1 MIYRLADLTIDT
13 GRQLVS
19 RAGDPIALPKL
30 SYDLLL
36 VLVRAAPNVVS
47 LDELMRL
54 VWPGIIVSPETIS
67 QRVKL
72 LRDALGDDPRV
83 PRYIAGLRGRGY
95 QIFAAVKEIDENLAA
110 SPVSSSTPT
119 ASIPGPARVAIC
131 VLPFANM
138 SGDSEQE
145 YFSDGI
151 TEDIIT
157 DLSKVSALAVTS
169 RNSAF
174 RFKGK
179 PVDVPKVARELKVT
193 HVLEGSVRK
202 SDGRVR
208 ITAQLVDGSSNDHV
222 WAERYDRDLN
232 NIFALQDEISE
243 AIVKA
248 MKLKL
253 LPEEK
258 KAIEQRGTENIEAY
272 NLYLMAR
279 QLYVTSHE
287 GDARR
292 AEGIVRLCGRATE
305 IDSSYARAWA
315 LLALAQNILRF
326 LHGPRFDDGLAA
338 AERAIALDATLAE
351 AHAVKARI
359 YSEDGRYVA
368 ASAEIDAAL
377 RLDPQSY
384 EVNRSAAYLH
394 YRQHR
399 PGDAALHFEKAMTLL
414 DTDINSGNMLISC
427 YTALGDLPAVARVAK
442 ITLSRAEAALR
453 QDPNNA
459 AVVGYGANALAAQ
472 GEFKKFKEWMK
483 RALLLDPDDI
493 KSRYNF
499 ACTLTAQLKETDA
512 ALELLG
518 PVFERMAIGLLN
530 HAKADPDLDSLRDN
544 PRFKAMIAAAEAR
557 LAPPADV
564 G

>member
-1 MIYRLADLTIDT
+1 MIYRLGDLTIDT

-19 RAGDPIALPKL
+19 RGDDPIALPKL

-36 VLVRAAPNVVS
+36 VLVRAAPNVIS

-95 QIFAAVKEIDENLAA
+95 QIVAAVKEVDDNPAA
-110 SPVSSSTPT
+110 TASGSTPT
-119 ASIPGPARVAIC
+119 ALAAGPARVAIC

-138 SGDSEQE
+138 SGDAEQE

-157 DLSKVSALAVTS
+157 DLSKVSALSVTS

-174 RFKGK
+174 VFKGRH
-179 PVDVPKVARELKVT
+179 VDVPKVARELKVD

-202 SDGRVR
+202 AGGRVR
-208 ITAQLVDGSSNDHV
+208 ITAQLVNGSSNDHV

-232 NIFALQDEISE
+232 DIFALQDEISE
-243 AIVKA
+243 AIVTA
-248 MKLKL
+248 LKLKL
-253 LPEEK
+253 LPAERQ
-258 KAIEQRGTENIEAY
+258 AIQQRGTDIVEAY

-279 QLYVTSHE
+279 QLYVTGHE

-305 IDSSYARAWA
+305 IDSNYARAWA
-315 LLALAQNILRF
+315 LLALGQTILRF
-326 LHGPRFDDGLAA
+326 LHGRTFDDGLAA
-338 AERAIALDATLAE
+338 AERALALDPTLAE

-359 YSEDGRYVA
+359 YSEDGRYEA

-377 RLDPQSY
+377 RLDPDSY
-384 EVNRSAAYLH
+384 EVNRSAAYLR
-394 YRQHR
+394 YRQNR
-399 PGDAALHFEKAMTLL
+399 PGDAARYFEKALTLL
-414 DTDINSGNMLISC
+414 DTDVNSASMLISC
-427 YTALGDLPAVARVAK
+427 YTAVGDLQAVARVAG
-442 ITLSRAEAALR
+442 ITLARAETTLK

-459 AVVGYGANALAAQ
+459 AAVGYGANALAAR
-472 GEFKKFKEWMK
+472 GEFKQFKEWMK
-483 RALLLDPDDI
+483 RALLLDPDNI

-499 ACTLTAQLKETDA
+499 ACALAAQLKETDT
-512 ALELLG
+512 ALEMLG
-518 PVFERMAIGLLN
+518 PLFEKMAIGLLN